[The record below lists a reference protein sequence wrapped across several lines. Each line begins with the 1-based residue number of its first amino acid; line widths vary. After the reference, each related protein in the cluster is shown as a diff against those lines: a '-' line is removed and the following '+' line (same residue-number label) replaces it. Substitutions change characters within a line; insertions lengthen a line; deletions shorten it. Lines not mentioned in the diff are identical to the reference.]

1 MLLNAQGKALESRD
15 LAEQALIILAEEE
28 TQVRGLIYIE
38 LAAAYQQT
46 YDYGRAAEACE
57 LIIQQGRLAGDFASE
72 LFGLSYLGR
81 MFLYQGMLRSTDEI
95 ASEALQRLKQTG
107 SFSPFSAT
115 LYGELAQVYYY
126 WHELEKARECF
137 LRSVEL
143 STLGGF
149 SDAEIYHS
157 VFLSRLFQMEG
168 DLQASMREMEKALER
183 MQTAAPALVNEEVIS
198 QQVSINLALDR
209 LAAAQSALKPYGFAF
224 EDRFSA
230 PGLAMDADVP
240 LADVRIPYPVG
251 LLYDSA
257 LRILL
262 YRAAVRHEMK
272 ELRYGI
278 ELAGLVIE
286 GSLRCRH
293 LPIVLKTLLLRGQMQ
308 AALGDERA
316 GLADV
321 AKALE
326 LGEPEGFIS
335 TFIEEGLPIKE
346 ALTTLLKRNMAGSA
360 SAGYIRDILAA
371 FPKTLSK
378 QEAVTS
384 HKPAR
389 SDELSTDKSSAL
401 FEPLTARE
409 LEVLRLIAAG
419 DSNRAIAEKL
429 VITVSAVKKHTAN
442 IYGKLNVDSRTQAV
456 ALAHQLGLLPQDG

>member
-1 MLLNAQGKALESRD
+1 
-15 LAEQALIILAEEE
+15 
-28 TQVRGLIYIE
+28 
-38 LAAAYQQT
+38 
-46 YDYGRAAEACE
+46 
-57 LIIQQGRLAGDFASE
+57 
-72 LFGLSYLGR
+72 
-81 MFLYQGMLRSTDEI
+81 
-95 ASEALQRLKQTG
+95 
-107 SFSPFSAT
+107 
-115 LYGELAQVYYY
+115 
-126 WHELEKARECF
+126 
-137 LRSVEL
+137 VEL

-168 DLQASMREMEKALER
+168 DLQASMREMEKALDR
-183 MQTAAPALVNEEVIS
+183 MRTAAPALVNEEVIS
-198 QQVSINLALDR
+198 QQVSIDLALDR
-209 LAAAQSALKPYGFAF
+209 LAAAQTALKPYGFAF
-224 EDRFSA
+224 EDGFSA

-456 ALAHQLGLLPQDG
+456 ALARQLGLLHQDG